1 MKKIVAIGGG
11 KLKNLETL
19 RIDKKVIRL
28 SDKRRPKA
36 LFIPT
41 ASNDSENYW
50 EIFQKVYGKKL
61 GCKADVLYL
70 FKSNLSKEQIKDKI
84 LSSDLIYVGGGNT
97 LKMVKLW
104 RKLGIDK
111 LLRTAYNKGIVLSG
125 LSAGSIC
132 WFKYGYSDS
141 LKFYNPKKWRY
152 IRMKGLGFINA
163 THSPHYTG
171 EKRKKGFQKIMKKY
185 GGIGIALDDNCAIE
199 FIENKYKVITSKK
212 HAKAYKIY
220 KRKGKIITEIIKQ
233 RKEFASITTLLIPK
247 RH

>member
-1 MKKIVAIGGG
+1 MVIIGGG
-11 KLKNLETL
+11 DIRRFETL
-19 RIDKKVIRL
+19 KIDKEIVRL
-28 SDKRRPKA
+28 SVKKHPKA

-50 EIFQKVYGKKL
+50 KLFQIVYGKKL
-61 GCKADVLYL
+61 GCKPAVLYL
-70 FKSNLSKEQIKDKI
+70 LKETLTVEQIKHRI
-84 LSSDLIYVGGGNT
+84 LSSDLIYVGGGNP

-111 LLRTAYNKGIVLSG
+111 ILQIAHDRGIVLSG

-152 IRMKGLGFINA
+152 IRIKGLGFINA

-171 EKRKKGFQKIMKKY
+171 EKREKGFQGIIKKY
-185 GGIGIALDDNCAIE
+185 GGIGIALDENSAIE
-199 FIENKYKVITSKK
+199 FINHKYRVMASKK
-212 HAKAYKIY
+212 GAKAYKLY
-220 KRKGKIITEIIKQ
+220 KTKGKVITEIIKQ
-233 RKEFASITTLLIPK
+233 RKEFTLTSTLLNK
-247 RH
+247 